1 MDADTMS
8 MMKKHDTYLVAT
20 MLAGDFVAQKAKID
34 GYFSDIV
41 RPKAA
46 RIGPQIQD
54 TFGRAYKAGVKIA
67 FGTDTGVSAHGDNA
81 QEFALMVEAGMPP
94 MEAIIA
100 ATQSAADL
108 LGESEQLGSISV
120 GKYADVVAVKGDP
133 IEDITLLENIHFVM
147 KNGTIY
153 KAE

>member
-1 MDADTMS
+1 MCIRD
-8 MMKKHDTYLVAT
+8 
-20 MLAGDFVAQKAKID
+20 
-34 GYFSDIV
+34 
-41 RPKAA
+41 R
-46 RIGPQIQD
+46 IQD

-100 ATQSAADL
+100 ATKSAADL
-108 LGESEQLGSISV
+108 LGETEQLGSISV